1 MSPGRHA
8 AADASFVRSAGGA
21 ATRGI
26 ILIVVAVLIGVV
38 LIATAVDDGTETITA
53 APNDTSATTTPP
65 TDTSTPAETTAP
77 GTETTAAPTETT
89 VAPTETTVPSTETT
103 AAPTDTAGTVF
114 EARPNS
120 VVSVQVVNT
129 TRVGGAAGRMTD
141 TLKAQGYV
149 TLSAA
154 TDTGGIQA
162 VTKVHHI
169 GGYLLEAQKLA
180 ELLGLDPATSVF
192 SMPANPG
199 ATIDNYLDPQ
209 VLVLLGSD
217 LAQ

>member
-8 AADASFVRSAGGA
+8 ADDASFVRSAGGA

-26 ILIVVAVLIGVV
+26 ILIVVAVLVGVV
-38 LIATAVDDGTETITA
+38 LIATAVDDGDDVVVA
-53 APNDTSATTTPP
+53 ASTTT
-65 TDTSTPAETTAP
+65 TATTAP
-77 GTETTAAPTETT
+77 AGETTLPPSTDPGTVDTTPATAPTTAPATT
-89 VAPTETTVPSTETT
+89 PDTT
-103 AAPTDTAGTVF
+103 ASTTDTTAGGAVF
-114 EARPNS
+114 DPRPNS

-129 TRVGGAAGRMTD
+129 TRTGGAAGRMTD

-149 TLSAA
+149 TLTPA
-154 TDTGGIQA
+154 TDTGGVQA
-162 VTKVHHI
+162 ITKIHHI
-169 GGYLLEAQKLA
+169 GGYLLEAQKMA
-180 ELLGLDPATSVF
+180 ELLGLDPAASVF

-217 LAQ
+217 LAS